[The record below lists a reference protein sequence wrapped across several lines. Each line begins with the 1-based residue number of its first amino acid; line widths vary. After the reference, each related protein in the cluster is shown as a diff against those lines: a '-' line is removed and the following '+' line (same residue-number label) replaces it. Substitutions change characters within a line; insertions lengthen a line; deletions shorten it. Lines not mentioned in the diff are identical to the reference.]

1 MHTADRSDTS
11 LMVSSKIMQCFSLI
25 CARSWMVSDVL
36 KVMIDDLW
44 WYGDTMWYVYIIDI
58 YRYPSV
64 CVCECRS
71 NMFQSSRW
79 LSLNVVR
86 QLKRKIIFFLQ
97 FLCRVS
103 HFRSITEFRTSFC
116 MFLLSETSGYLGW
129 WRALWSI
136 RPAFSWSQLPR
147 KLQQLWFLRKLH
159 QAANGRTQWR
169 KIPWPI

>member
-1 MHTADRSDTS
+1 
-11 LMVSSKIMQCFSLI
+11 
-25 CARSWMVSDVL
+25 
-36 KVMIDDLW
+36 MIDDLW

-116 MFLLSETSGYLGW
+116 CPIPQDTLADGEPFEVSDLPFPEVNSPGNCSSWNDSSRVTPGVQMSSDCGSFASCIKLQLAGHNEEKSRDPYSQSLQFLL
-129 WRALWSI
+129 
-136 RPAFSWSQLPR
+136 QLQP
-147 KLQQLWFLRKLH
+147 
-159 QAANGRTQWR
+159 
-169 KIPWPI
+169 